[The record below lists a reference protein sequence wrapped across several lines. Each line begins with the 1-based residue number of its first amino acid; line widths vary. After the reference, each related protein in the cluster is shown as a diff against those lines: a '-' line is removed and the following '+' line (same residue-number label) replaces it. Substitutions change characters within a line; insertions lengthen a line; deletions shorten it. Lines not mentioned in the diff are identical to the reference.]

1 LAGALAAMRYRAAP
15 RPTEDV
21 DFLVEWHDGLLQ
33 ALVAEGFDVRPFE
46 DEGEVQLVRV
56 RRTEGA
62 ADLIVAT
69 TDYQRLAIA
78 RAVDHVLS
86 VEDVLV
92 HKLIAW
98 RPRDRDDIASILST
112 GIQFDRLYVQ
122 HWAEEWG
129 VVDRWRAATRA

>member
-1 LAGALAAMRYRAAP
+1 MQYRASP

-21 DFLVEWHDGLLQ
+21 DFLVEWDGTLIQ

-46 DEGEVQLVRV
+46 DHGEVHLVRAH
-56 RRTEGA
+56 RTDGA

-69 TDYQRLAIA
+69 TDYQRLALE
-78 RAVDHVLS
+78 RAVDHVLT

-92 HKLIAW
+92 HKLIAG

-112 GIQFDRLYVQ
+112 GIDFDQGYVE
-122 HWAEEWG
+122 HWAQEWG
-129 VVDRWRAATRA
+129 VQDRWRGEFSL